1 MQDRRLSMLS
11 RSRFPRLFVVCHD
24 TGRKARAAGDT
35 MAKQLKV
42 LVIGGGG
49 REHAL
54 CWSLSRSPQ
63 VREILCTPGNAGIA
77 DVAKVVTV
85 ADKSNKGMV
94 EFAKHESIDLTVV
107 GPEQPLAEGIVDDFQ
122 AAGLR
127 IFGPT
132 KAAAQLESSKAF
144 AKEFMRRHAIPTA
157 PFQVFDK
164 SDEAI
169 RFIAGSDGPLVVKA
183 DGLAGGKG
191 VVVCRTRDE
200 AQAAVKTIMDER
212 LYGAAGDRIVIERAL
227 SGEELSVM
235 AFADGTRAVAM
246 IPARDYKR
254 LEDGDKGPNTGGMGA
269 YAPAR
274 TVEDDVLEEIGERI
288 LNRAVEGMRDD
299 GIPFS
304 GILYAGLMI
313 TEAGPK
319 VLEFNCRFG
328 DPETEVVLPLLK
340 TDLVDAIG
348 AALAGQLQM
357 EPLEWRDEYCAG
369 VVLTAR
375 GYPSRYEGGVPIDG
389 NTATE
394 QGNVFCF
401 HGGTTRD
408 AAGKLVSSGGRILGV
423 FARGSSHEGA
433 VASAYSAVD
442 RIRIKSAHHR
452 TDIGL
457 RTRRIMRPRR
467 LETGTRR

>member
-1 MQDRRLSMLS
+1 
-11 RSRFPRLFVVCHD
+11 
-24 TGRKARAAGDT
+24 
-35 MAKQLKV
+35 MAKPLKV

-54 CWSLSRSPQ
+54 CWSLSKSPQ
-63 VREILCTPGNAGIA
+63 VREILCYPGNAGIA
-77 DVAKVVTV
+77 DVATVVTI
-85 ADKSNKGMV
+85 ADKSNSGLVQYARKEG
-94 EFAKHESIDLTVV
+94 IDLTVV
-107 GPEQPLAEGIVDDFQ
+107 GPEQPLADGIVDDFQ

-164 SDEAI
+164 SEEAI
-169 RFIAGSDGPLVVKA
+169 RFIAGADGPLVVKA
-183 DGLAGGKG
+183 DGLAAGKG
-191 VVVCRTRDE
+191 VVVCRTREE
-200 AQAAVKTIMDER
+200 AQSAVRAIMDER
-212 LYGAAGDRIVIERAL
+212 IHGAAGDRVIVERAL
-227 SGEELSVM
+227 TGEEMSVM
-235 AFADGTRAVAM
+235 AFADGTRAVPM

-254 LEDGDKGPNTGGMGA
+254 LEDGDNGPNTGGMGA

-274 TVEDDVLEEIGERI
+274 TVEEDVLEEITERI
-288 LNRAVEGMRDD
+288 LNRTVEGMRDD
-299 GIPFS
+299 GIPFT

-348 AALAGQLQM
+348 ASLAGQLQM

-375 GYPSRYEGGVPIDG
+375 GYPARYEGGVPIEG

-394 QGNVFCF
+394 QGQILCF

-408 AAGKLVSSGGRILGV
+408 ASGKLMSSGGRILGV
-423 FARGSSHEGA
+423 FARASSHEGA
-433 VASAYSAVD
+433 VAAAYSAVD
-442 RIRIKSAHHR
+442 RIRIKNAHYR

-457 RTRRIMRPRR
+457 RARRLMRPRR
-467 LETGTRR
+467 LETGPRR

>member
-1 MQDRRLSMLS
+1 
-11 RSRFPRLFVVCHD
+11 
-24 TGRKARAAGDT
+24 

-49 REHAL
+49 REHAI
-54 CWSLSRSPQ
+54 CWSLSKSPQ
-63 VREILCTPGNAGIA
+63 VREIVCTPGNAGISE
-77 DVAKVVTV
+77 VATVVNIT
-85 ADKSNKGMV
+85 DRSNRSLV
-94 EFAKHESIDLTVV
+94 EYARREAIDLTIV

-132 KAAAQLESSKAF
+132 KAAAQLESSKVY

-164 SDEAI
+164 SEDAL
-169 RFIAGSDGPLVVKA
+169 RFITNSDGPLVVKA
-183 DGLAGGKG
+183 DGLASGKG
-191 VVVCRTRDE
+191 VVVCRSKDE
-200 AQAAVKTIMDER
+200 AQAAVKTIMVER
-212 LYGAAGDRIVIERAL
+212 LYGSAGDRIIIERAL
-227 SGEELSVM
+227 VGEELSVM
-235 AFADGTRAVAM
+235 AFADGTRATAM

-274 TVEDDVLEEIGERI
+274 TVEDDVLEEIADRI
-288 LNRAVEGMRDD
+288 LSRTVEGMRAD
-299 GIPFS
+299 GVPFT
-304 GILYAGLMI
+304 GILYAGLMM
-313 TEAGPK
+313 TEEGPK

-348 AALAGQLQM
+348 ASLAGQLQM

-375 GYPSRYEGGVPIDG
+375 GYPGRYEGGVPIDG
-389 NTATE
+389 STATE

-401 HGGTTRD
+401 HGGTSHD
-408 AAGKLVSSGGRILGV
+408 ASGKLVSSGGRILGV
-423 FARGSSHEGA
+423 YVRASTHEGA

-442 RIRIKSAHHR
+442 RIRIKNAHHR

-457 RTRRIMRPRR
+457 RTKRIMRPRR
-467 LETGTRR
+467 LETGTRRS

>member
-1 MQDRRLSMLS
+1 
-11 RSRFPRLFVVCHD
+11 
-24 TGRKARAAGDT
+24 

-54 CWSLSRSPQ
+54 CWAISKSPQ
-63 VREILCTPGNAGIA
+63 VREVFCTPGNAGIA
-77 DVAKVVTV
+77 EIAKIVTSH
-85 ADKSNKGMV
+85 DKSNSGLIQ
-94 EFAKHESIDLTVV
+94 FAKSEGIDLTVV
-107 GPEQPLAEGIVDDFQ
+107 GPEQPLADGIVDDFT

-144 AKEFMRRHAIPTA
+144 SKEFMRRNAIPTA
-157 PFQVFDK
+157 PFQIFDNP
-164 SDEAI
+164 DEAI
-169 RFIAGSDGPLVVKA
+169 KFINGSDGPVVVKA
-183 DGLAGGKG
+183 DGLAAGKG
-191 VVVCRTRDE
+191 VVVCRNKDE
-200 AQAAVKTIMDER
+200 ATAAVKTIMVER
-212 LYGAAGDRIVIERAL
+212 VYGPAGDKVIVERAL
-227 SGEELSVM
+227 VGEELSIM

-246 IPARDYKR
+246 IPARDHKR

-274 TVEDDVLEEIGERI
+274 TVEDEVLEEINERI
-288 LNRAVEGMRDD
+288 LNRTVEGMRSE

-319 VLEFNCRFG
+319 VLEYNCRFG
-328 DPETEVVLPLLK
+328 DPETQAVLPLLK
-340 TDLVDAIG
+340 TDIIDVFG
-348 AALAGQLQM
+348 AALAGQLHM

-369 VVLTAR
+369 VVLAAR
-375 GYPSRYEGGVPIDG
+375 GYPGRYEGGVPIEG

-394 QGNVFCF
+394 QGNIFCF
-401 HGGTTRD
+401 HSGTSRD
-408 AAGKLVSSGGRILGV
+408 AAGKLASSGGRILGV
-423 FARGSSHEGA
+423 YARSSSHEGA

-442 RIRIKSAHHR
+442 RIRIKGAHYR

-457 RTRRIMRPRR
+457 RTKRIMRPRR
-467 LETGTRR
+467 LETGPRR

>member
-1 MQDRRLSMLS
+1 MH
-11 RSRFPRLFVVCHD
+11 PRHFD
-24 TGRKARAAGDT
+24 
-35 MAKQLKV
+35 MAKLLKV

-54 CWSLSRSPQ
+54 CWAISKSPQ
-63 VREILCTPGNAGIA
+63 VREIFCTPGNAGIA
-77 DVAKVVTV
+77 EIAKIPTIQ
-85 ADKSNKGMV
+85 DKSNSGLV
-94 EFAKHESIDLTVV
+94 QFAKTEEIDLTIV
-107 GPEQPLAEGIVDDFQ
+107 GPEQPLSEGLVDAFKT
-122 AAGLR
+122 AGLR
-127 IFGPT
+127 VFGPT

-144 AKEFMRRHAIPTA
+144 SKEFMRRHAIPTA

-169 RFIAGSDGPLVVKA
+169 RFISGAEGPLVVKA

-191 VVVCRTRDE
+191 VVVCRSREE
-200 AQAAVKTIMDER
+200 AEAAVQTIMVER
-212 LYGAAGDRIVIERAL
+212 VFGDAGNKIIIERGL
-227 SGEELSVM
+227 VGEELSIM

-246 IPARDYKR
+246 IPARDHKR

-274 TVEDDVLEEIGERI
+274 TVEDEVLEEISERI
-288 LNRAVEGMRDD
+288 LNRTIEGMREE
-299 GIPFS
+299 GIPYT

-328 DPETEVVLPLLK
+328 DPEAQVVLPLLN
-340 TDLVDAIG
+340 TDIINVIG
-348 AALAGQLQM
+348 AALAGLLHM

-375 GYPSRYEGGVPIDG
+375 GYPGRYEGGVPIDG
-389 NTATE
+389 NTSTE

-401 HGGTTRD
+401 HGGTTRE
-408 AAGKLVSSGGRILGV
+408 ASGKLMSSGGRIVGV
-423 FARGSSHEGA
+423 YARSSTHEGA

-442 RIRIKSAHHR
+442 RVRIKGAHYR
-452 TDIGL
+452 RDIGL

-467 LETGTRR
+467 LETGSRR